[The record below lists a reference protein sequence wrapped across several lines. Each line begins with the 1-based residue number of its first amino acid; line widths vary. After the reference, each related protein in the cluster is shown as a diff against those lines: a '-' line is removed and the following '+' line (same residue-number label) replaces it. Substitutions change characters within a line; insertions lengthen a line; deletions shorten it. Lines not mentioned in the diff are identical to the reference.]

1 MIKLRLFASLREL
14 AGAKEVEIE
23 GDGISIQQALE
34 KLVARLGEQAKTILF
49 DDSGAVWA
57 SVLLLV
63 NGDAALHGPATTVK
77 SGDVV
82 AVLLPTAGG

>member
-1 MIKLRLFASLREL
+1 MIKLRLFSGLRDL
-14 AGAKEVEIE
+14 AGMKEVTIE
-23 GDGISIQQALE
+23 GDGISIKQALE
-34 KLVARLGEQAKTILF
+34 ELAARLGEQAKTILF
-49 DDSGAVWA
+49 DGNGEVWA

-63 NGDAALHGPATTVK
+63 NGDAASDGPATMVK

>member
-1 MIKLRLFASLREL
+1 MIKMRLFSSLRDL
-14 AGAKEVEIE
+14 AGRKEVEVE
-23 GDGISIQQALE
+23 GDGISIEQALA
-34 KLVARLGEQAKTILF
+34 KLAAKLGEPAKPILF
-49 DDSGAVWA
+49 DGNGSVWS

-63 NGDAALHGPATTVK
+63 NGDAASDGAATVVK

>member
-1 MIKLRLFASLREL
+1 MIKVRLFSGLRDL
-14 AGAKEVEIE
+14 AGTKEVTVE
-23 GDGISIQQALE
+23 GDEISIKQALE
-34 KLVARLGEQAKTILF
+34 QLAARLGEQAKTILF
-49 DDSGAVWA
+49 DGNGEVWA

-63 NGDAALHGPATTVK
+63 NGDAASDGPATRVK

>member
-1 MIKLRLFASLREL
+1 MIKMRLFSSLRDL
-14 AGAKEVEIE
+14 AGAKEVEVE
-23 GDGISIQQALE
+23 GDGISVKQALQRLAG
-34 KLVARLGEQAKTILF
+34 KLGEPAVPMLF
-49 DDSGAVWA
+49 DGSGDVWS

-63 NGDAALHGPATTVK
+63 NGDAARDGAATVVK

>member
-1 MIKLRLFASLREL
+1 MIRLRLFASLRDL
-14 AGAKEVEIE
+14 AGTKEVAVE

-34 KLVARLGEQAKTILF
+34 SLAARLGEQAKTILF
-49 DDSGAVWA
+49 DGNGDVWA
-57 SVLLLV
+57 SILLLV
-63 NGDAALHGPATTVK
+63 NGDAVSNGPATTVK